1 MLTGSIYGG
10 GGASRKI
17 FDIWAKISRN
27 LMVCWMLIVGYMR
40 SVLNFNRKEVYIRK
54 FVGGAPKKMFDIFAK
69 ISRNLMVFWMLIEG
83 YMKVFLN
90 VNRKYILGGLGAE
103 LKIFDICAKTSRNLM
118 VCWKLIVGY
127 MRSVLNF
134 NRKEVYILGGLG
146 AEPQRKCLI
155 FALKLV
161 EISVCWMLS

>member
-1 MLTGSIYGG
+1 
-10 GGASRKI
+10 
-17 FDIWAKISRN
+17 
-27 LMVCWMLIVGYMR
+27 MVCWMLIVGYMR
-40 SVLNFNRKEVYIRK
+40 SVLNFNRKEVYIR
-54 FVGGAPKKMFDIFAK
+54 GFDIFNIFAK

-103 LKIFDICAKTSRNLM
+103 LKNFDICAKTSRNLM

-134 NRKEVYILGGLG
+134 NRKEVYKMGCLW
-146 AEPQRKCLI
+146 AEPPRKFLI

-161 EISVCWMLS
+161 EISWYVDNRINEECLEF